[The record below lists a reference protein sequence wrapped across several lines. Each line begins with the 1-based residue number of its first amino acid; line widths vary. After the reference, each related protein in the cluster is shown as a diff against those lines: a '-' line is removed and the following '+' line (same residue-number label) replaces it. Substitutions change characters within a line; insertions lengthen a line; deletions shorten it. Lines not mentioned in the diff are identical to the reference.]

1 MDPQHQVMEL
11 QGQQVLQDI
20 FQVVEEEVEKLLL
33 QEVPAVPVVEL
44 MEKEQDV
51 HPLMLPIIQVE
62 EQVEQVKEVHQKVER
77 EDQVL

>member
-1 MDPQHQVMEL
+1 MEL

-20 FQVVEEEVEKLLL
+20 FLVVEEEVEKLLL

-62 EQVEQVKEVHQKVER
+62 EQVEQVKEVHQKVEM

>member
-62 EQVEQVKEVHQKVER
+62 EQVEQVKEVHQKVEM

>member
-1 MDPQHQVMEL
+1 MEL

-20 FQVVEEEVEKLLL
+20 FLVVEEEVEKLLL

-44 MEKEQDV
+44 MEKDQDV

-62 EQVEQVKEVHQKVER
+62 EQVEQVKEVHQKVEM